1 MPPRMPDDL
10 NLQELEDRLLREAYV
25 TERSISM
32 ALFLALRLQKPLLI
46 EGPAGV
52 GKTEIAKV
60 LSKLLSTELVRL
72 QCYDGIE
79 ASQALFEWNYQ
90 HQLMYLK
97 MQEIGGGS
105 ISNDLESELYD
116 QRFLLKRPI
125 LHSILADK
133 KVVLLIDE
141 IDRADE
147 AFESFL
153 LEVLSDWQISIPE
166 LGTLSAVTKPAV
178 ILTTNATRELS
189 EALRRRCMFLYIDY
203 PTFEKEVAIVKTKIP
218 ELHDRLIHQICR
230 FMEQLR
236 DERLR
241 KLPGVAETLD
251 WARALAELHIQDLD
265 RDLVESTLGLILK
278 DWKDQREVQLSLSAL
293 LEKTGVQSKLQE

>member
-1 MPPRMPDDL
+1 MPIFADL
-10 NLQELEDRLLREAYV
+10 SLEQLEERLGEEAYI

-60 LSKLLSTELVRL
+60 LAKLADTELIRL

-79 ASQALFEWNYQ
+79 VSQALYEWNYQ

-97 MQEIGGGS
+97 MQEVTRAEMSSDI
-105 ISNDLESELYD
+105 ESEIYH

-125 LHSILADK
+125 LQSILSDK
-133 KVVLLIDE
+133 RVVLLIDE
-141 IDRADE
+141 VDRADE

-153 LEVLSDWQISIPE
+153 LEVLSDWQVSVPE
-166 LGTLSAVTKPAV
+166 LGTLKAANKPIV
-178 ILTTNATRELS
+178 VLTTNATRELS

-203 PTFEKEVAIVKTKIP
+203 PAFEKEVSIVSTKIP
-218 ELHDRLIHQICR
+218 ELNEKIVQQICR

-236 DERLR
+236 EQRLR

-251 WARALAELHIQDLD
+251 WARALAELHIDDLD
-265 RDLVESTLGLILK
+265 QNLVASTLGLILK
-278 DWKDQREVQLSLSAL
+278 DWKDQREVQLSLSEL
-293 LEKTGVQSKLQE
+293 LTKTGVTSKI